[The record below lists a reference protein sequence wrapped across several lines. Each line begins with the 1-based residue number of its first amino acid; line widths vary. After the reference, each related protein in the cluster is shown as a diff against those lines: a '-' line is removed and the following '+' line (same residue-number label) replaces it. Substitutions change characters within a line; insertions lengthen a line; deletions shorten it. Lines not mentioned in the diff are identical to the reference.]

1 MLTLKTIFI
10 HKYTKNTPM
19 TNSSAIIW
27 MDTVDSTNKEVR
39 RRLESLDNMS
49 VISATEQTAGRG
61 QGDHTWHSRPG
72 ENLTFT
78 LLLKFSQI
86 GVLPA
91 RDAGRI
97 NDFVTS
103 SLLAYLASHGIQ
115 ARIKLPNDIYVGDKK
130 ICGMLIENILD
141 GANIGMS
148 IIGIG
153 LDVNQTDFP
162 EDLPN
167 PVSMAQLTGRSYTLE
182 EELARLI
189 AEMQSHLPD
198 LLP

>member
-1 MLTLKTIFI
+1 
-10 HKYTKNTPM
+10 M
-19 TNSSAIIW
+19 TNTSAIIW
-27 MDTVDSTNKEVR
+27 MDSVDSTNKEVR
-39 RRLESLDNMS
+39 RRLDSLDNMS

-78 LLLKFSQI
+78 VLLKFSDI

-103 SLLAYLASHGIQ
+103 SLLAYLASRGIQ
-115 ARIKLPNDIYVGDKK
+115 ARIKLPNDIYVKDKK

-141 GANIGMS
+141 GPNIGKS

-167 PVSMAQLTGRSYTLE
+167 PVSMAQLTGLRYTLE
-182 EELARLI
+182 EELARLL
-189 AEMQSHLPD
+189 AEMRSRLPD

>member
-1 MLTLKTIFI
+1 
-10 HKYTKNTPM
+10 
-19 TNSSAIIW
+19 
-27 MDTVDSTNKEVR
+27 MDSVDSTNKEVR
-39 RRLESLDNMS
+39 RRLDSLDNMS

-72 ENLTFT
+72 QNLTFT
-78 LLLKFSQI
+78 VLLKFSDI

-103 SLLAYLASHGIQ
+103 SLLAYLDSRGIE
-115 ARIKLPNDIYVGDKK
+115 ARIKLPNDIYVKDKK

-141 GANIGMS
+141 GPNIGKS

-167 PVSMAQLTGRSYTLE
+167 PVSMAQITGRSYTLE
-182 EELARLI
+182 EELARLL
-189 AEMQSHLPD
+189 AEMRSRLPD